1 MGSIFIFISATL
13 GRPMEGGGFAVVFIF
28 EALDFE
34 KQRCGMWP
42 MCARQACG
50 VHGHGEDQAGAAG
63 QLHLVRQKEE
73 AVQRQIFGQA
83 QCRYAKITH
92 ACAHKHAV
100 EKNVLFVRMLSIFF
114 TALVST
120 CAGYWTVHPQ
130 QRCPTVFWTEELHFK
145 QPTPMRSTP
154 KKKKTFC
161 EILRTSSE
169 SSRKT
174 CFGS

>member
-1 MGSIFIFISATL
+1 
-13 GRPMEGGGFAVVFIF
+13 
-28 EALDFE
+28 
-34 KQRCGMWP
+34 

-130 QRCPTVFWTEELHFK
+130 QGCPTVFLTEEPHFK

-154 KKKKTFC
+154 KKKKKPFAKYLEHPQNPQEKRASVHNRHVKPPRAITMDF
-161 EILRTSSE
+161 T
-169 SSRKT
+169 
-174 CFGS
+174 